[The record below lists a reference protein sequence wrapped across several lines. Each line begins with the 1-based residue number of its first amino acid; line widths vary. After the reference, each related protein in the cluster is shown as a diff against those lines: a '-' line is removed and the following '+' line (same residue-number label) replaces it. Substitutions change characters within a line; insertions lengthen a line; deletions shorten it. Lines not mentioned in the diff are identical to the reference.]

1 VTAYIVR
8 RLLWM
13 VFVLLGVAAI
23 TFVVAFM
30 VPGDPARLYA
40 GTNASP
46 AAIRSIHHQ
55 LGLDRPLIVQ
65 FVDYIWRVLPPI
77 PIIKPHGLDFG
88 YSYRY
93 AAPVLPAILQR
104 FPATAELAIAG
115 VFFEV
120 IIGMPIGILS
130 AIRPGSFWDRAT
142 MVFTFVGL
150 AAPPFWLGL
159 IFLFVFGFLLPI
171 FPIGGYG
178 GLFAPQYLVLPALTL
193 GLGGAAY
200 YARLLRACLMDILE
214 TDYVRTARAKGLT
227 ERQVVLRHA
236 IPNAL
241 TVIVT
246 QLGMDLGYFLAGVV
260 VIETVFAW
268 PGIGKQAVDAIFT
281 LDIPLVMGTVLFG
294 AILIVTA
301 NLVVDI
307 SYTFLDPRVRY
318 S

>member
-1 VTAYIVR
+1 MTAYIIR

-13 VFVLLGVAAI
+13 VLVLFGVAAI
-23 TFVVAFM
+23 TFVIAFL

-46 AAIRSIHHQ
+46 AAIKIIHHQ
-55 LGLDRPLIVQ
+55 LGLDRPLWMQ
-65 FVDYIWRVLPPI
+65 FGDYMWRLL
-77 PIIKPHGLDFG
+77 HLDFG
-88 YSYRY
+88 FSYRY
-93 AAPVLPAILQR
+93 QTPVLPAILQR
-104 FPATAELAIAG
+104 FPATAELALAG
-115 VFFEV
+115 VFFEL
-120 IIGMPIGILS
+120 IIGLPIGILS

-142 MVFTFVGL
+142 MVFTFVAL

-159 IFLFVFGFLLPI
+159 LFLFLFGVLLPVL
-171 FPIGGYG
+171 PIGGYG
-178 GLFAPQYLVLPALTL
+178 GGAPQYLLLPALTL

-200 YARLLRACLMDILE
+200 YARLLRASLLDILKS
-214 TDYVRTARAKGLT
+214 DYVRTAWAKGLA
-227 ERQVVLRHA
+227 ERQVILKHA

-241 TVIVT
+241 TVIVS

-294 AILIVTA
+294 ALLIVTA
-301 NLVVDI
+301 NVVVDI

>member
-1 VTAYIVR
+1 MTAYIIR

-13 VFVLLGVAAI
+13 VLVLFGVAAI
-23 TFVVAFM
+23 TFVIAFL

-46 AAIRSIHHQ
+46 AAIKIIHHQ
-55 LGLDRPLIVQ
+55 LGLDRPLLTQ
-65 FVDYIWRVLPPI
+65 FGNYMWRVL
-77 PIIKPHGLDFG
+77 HLDFG
-88 YSYRY
+88 FSYRY
-93 AAPVLPAILQR
+93 QTPVLPAILQR
-104 FPATAELAIAG
+104 FPATAELALAG
-115 VFFEV
+115 VFFELL
-120 IIGMPIGILS
+120 IGLPIGILS

-142 MVFTFVGL
+142 MVFTFVAL

-159 IFLFVFGFLLPI
+159 LLLFVFGAVLPLL
-171 FPIGGYG
+171 PIGGYG
-178 GLFAPQYLVLPALTL
+178 GGAPQYLLLPALTL

-200 YARLLRACLMDILE
+200 YARLLRASLLDILKS
-214 TDYVRTARAKGLT
+214 DYVRTAWAKGLT
-227 ERQVVLRHA
+227 ERQVILKHA

-241 TVIVT
+241 TVIVS

-268 PGIGKQAVDAIFT
+268 PGIGKQAVDAIYT

-294 AILIVTA
+294 ALLIVTA
-301 NLVVDI
+301 NVVVDI

>member
-1 VTAYIVR
+1 MTAYIIR

-13 VFVLLGVAAI
+13 VLVLFGVAAV
-23 TFVVAFM
+23 TFVIAFL

-46 AAIRSIHHQ
+46 AAIKIIHHQ
-55 LGLDRPLIVQ
+55 LGLDRPLWTQ
-65 FVDYIWRVLPPI
+65 FGDYMWRVL
-77 PIIKPHGLDFG
+77 HLDFG
-88 YSYRY
+88 FSYRY
-93 AAPVLPAILQR
+93 QTPVLPAILQR
-104 FPATAELAIAG
+104 FPATAELALAG
-115 VFFEV
+115 VFFEL
-120 IIGMPIGILS
+120 IIGLPIGILS

-142 MVFTFVGL
+142 MVFTFVAL

-159 IFLFVFGFLLPI
+159 LFLFVFGVLLPVL
-171 FPIGGYG
+171 PIGGYG
-178 GLFAPQYLVLPALTL
+178 GGSPQYLLLPALTL

-200 YARLLRACLMDILE
+200 YARLLRASLLDILKS
-214 TDYVRTARAKGLT
+214 DYVRTAWAKGLT
-227 ERQVVLRHA
+227 ERQVIQKHA

-241 TVIVT
+241 TVIVS

-260 VIETVFAW
+260 VIESVFAW

-294 AILIVTA
+294 ALLIVTA
-301 NLVVDI
+301 NVVVDI

>member
-1 VTAYIVR
+1 MTAYIIR

-13 VFVLLGVAAI
+13 VLVLFGVAAI
-23 TFVVAFM
+23 TFVIAFL

-46 AAIRSIHHQ
+46 AAIKIIHHQ
-55 LGLDRPLIVQ
+55 LGLDRPLWTQ
-65 FVDYIWRVLPPI
+65 FGDYMWRVL
-77 PIIKPHGLDFG
+77 HLDFG
-88 YSYRY
+88 FSYRY
-93 AAPVLPAILQR
+93 QTPVLPAILQR
-104 FPATAELAIAG
+104 FPATAELALGG
-115 VFFEV
+115 VFFEL
-120 IIGMPIGILS
+120 IIGLPIGILS

-142 MVFTFVGL
+142 MVFTFVAL

-159 IFLFVFGFLLPI
+159 IFLFVFGVVLPV

-178 GLFAPQYLVLPALTL
+178 GGAPQYLFLPALTL

-200 YARLLRACLMDILE
+200 YARLLRASLLDILKS
-214 TDYVRTARAKGLT
+214 DYVRTAWAKGLT
-227 ERQVVLRHA
+227 ERQVIQKHA

-241 TVIVT
+241 TVIVS

-260 VIETVFAW
+260 VIESVFAW

-294 AILIVTA
+294 ALLIVTA
-301 NLVVDI
+301 NVVVDI

>member
-1 VTAYIVR
+1 MTAYIVR

-13 VFVLLGVAAI
+13 VLVLFGVAAI
-23 TFVVAFM
+23 TFVIAFL

-46 AAIRSIHHQ
+46 AAVKIIHHQ
-55 LGLDRPLIVQ
+55 LGLDRPLWTQ
-65 FVDYIWRVLPPI
+65 FGDYMWRVL
-77 PIIKPHGLDFG
+77 HLDFG
-88 YSYRY
+88 FSYRY
-93 AAPVLPAILQR
+93 QTPVLPAILQR
-104 FPATAELAIAG
+104 FPATAELALAG
-115 VFFEV
+115 VFFEL
-120 IIGMPIGILS
+120 IIGLPIGILS

-142 MVFTFVGL
+142 MVFTFVAL

-159 IFLFVFGFLLPI
+159 LFLFVFGVVLPVL
-171 FPIGGYG
+171 PIGGYG
-178 GLFAPQYLVLPALTL
+178 GGAPQYLLLPALTL

-200 YARLLRACLMDILE
+200 YARLLRASLLDILKS
-214 TDYVRTARAKGLT
+214 DYVRTAWAKGLT
-227 ERQVVLRHA
+227 ERQVIQKHA

-241 TVIVT
+241 TVIVS

-294 AILIVTA
+294 ALLIVTA
-301 NLVVDI
+301 NVVVDI

-318 S
+318 N

>member
-1 VTAYIVR
+1 MTAYIIR

-13 VFVLLGVAAI
+13 VLVLFGVAAI
-23 TFVVAFM
+23 TFVIAFL

-46 AAIRSIHHQ
+46 AAVKIIHHQ
-55 LGLDRPLIVQ
+55 LGLDRPLWTQ
-65 FVDYIWRVLPPI
+65 FGDYMWRVL
-77 PIIKPHGLDFG
+77 HLDFG
-88 YSYRY
+88 FSYRY
-93 AAPVLPAILQR
+93 QTPVLPAILQR
-104 FPATAELAIAG
+104 FPATAELALAG
-115 VFFEV
+115 VFFEL
-120 IIGMPIGILS
+120 IIGLPIGILS

-142 MVFTFVGL
+142 MVFTFVAL

-159 IFLFVFGFLLPI
+159 LFLFVFGVLLPVL
-171 FPIGGYG
+171 PIGGYG
-178 GLFAPQYLVLPALTL
+178 GGAPQFLLLPALTL
-193 GLGGAAY
+193 GLGGAAF
-200 YARLLRACLMDILE
+200 YARLLRASLLDILKS
-214 TDYVRTARAKGLT
+214 DYVRTAWAKGLT
-227 ERQVVLRHA
+227 ERQVIRKHA

-241 TVIVT
+241 TVIVS
-246 QLGMDLGYFLAGVV
+246 QLGMDLGYFLGGVV

-294 AILIVTA
+294 ALLIVTA
-301 NLVVDI
+301 NVVVDI

>member
-1 VTAYIVR
+1 MTAYIIR

-13 VFVLLGVAAI
+13 VLVLFGVAAI
-23 TFVVAFM
+23 TFVIAFL

-46 AAIRSIHHQ
+46 AAIKIIHHQ
-55 LGLDRPLIVQ
+55 LGLDRPLWTQ
-65 FVDYIWRVLPPI
+65 FADYMWRVL
-77 PIIKPHGLDFG
+77 HLDFG
-88 YSYRY
+88 FSYRY
-93 AAPVLPAILQR
+93 QTPVLPAILQR
-104 FPATAELAIAG
+104 FPATAELALAG
-115 VFFEV
+115 VFFEL
-120 IIGMPIGILS
+120 IIGLPIGILS

-142 MVFTFVGL
+142 MVFTFVAL

-159 IFLFVFGFLLPI
+159 LFLFVFGVLLPVL
-171 FPIGGYG
+171 PIGGYG
-178 GLFAPQYLVLPALTL
+178 GGAPQYLLLPALTL

-200 YARLLRACLMDILE
+200 YARLLRASLLDILKS
-214 TDYVRTARAKGLT
+214 DYVRTAWAKGLT
-227 ERQVVLRHA
+227 ERQVIQKHA

-241 TVIVT
+241 TVIVS

-294 AILIVTA
+294 ALLIVTA
-301 NLVVDI
+301 NVVVDI

>member
-1 VTAYIVR
+1 MTAYIVR

-13 VFVLLGVAAI
+13 VLVLFGVAAI
-23 TFVVAFM
+23 TFVIAFL

-46 AAIRSIHHQ
+46 AAIKIIHHQ
-55 LGLDRPLIVQ
+55 LGLDRPLWTQ
-65 FVDYIWRVLPPI
+65 FGDYMWRVL
-77 PIIKPHGLDFG
+77 HLDFG
-88 YSYRY
+88 FSYRY
-93 AAPVLPAILQR
+93 QTPVLPAILQR
-104 FPATAELAIAG
+104 FPATAELALAG
-115 VFFEV
+115 VFFEL
-120 IIGMPIGILS
+120 IIGLPIGILS

-142 MVFTFVGL
+142 MVFTFVAL

-159 IFLFVFGFLLPI
+159 LFLFVFGVLLPVL
-171 FPIGGYG
+171 PIGGYG
-178 GLFAPQYLVLPALTL
+178 GGAPQYLLLPALTL

-200 YARLLRACLMDILE
+200 YARLLRASLLDILKS
-214 TDYVRTARAKGLT
+214 DYVRTAWAKGLT
-227 ERQVVLRHA
+227 ERQVIQKHA

-241 TVIVT
+241 TVIVS

-294 AILIVTA
+294 ALLIVTA
-301 NLVVDI
+301 NVVVDI

-318 S
+318 N

>member
-1 VTAYIVR
+1 MTVYIIR
-8 RLLWM
+8 RLAWM
-13 VFVLLGVAAI
+13 VLVLFGVAAI
-23 TFVVAFM
+23 TFVIAFL

-46 AAIRSIHHQ
+46 AAIKIIHHQ
-55 LGLDRPLIVQ
+55 LGLDRPLWTQ
-65 FVDYIWRVLPPI
+65 FGDYMWRVL
-77 PIIKPHGLDFG
+77 HLDFG
-88 YSYRY
+88 FSYRY
-93 AAPVLPAILQR
+93 QTPVLPAILQR
-104 FPATAELAIAG
+104 FPATAELALGG
-115 VFFEV
+115 VFVEL
-120 IIGMPIGILS
+120 IIGLPIGILS

-142 MVFTFVGL
+142 MVFTFVAL

-159 IFLFVFGFLLPI
+159 LLLFLFGVLLPVL
-171 FPIGGYG
+171 PIGGYG
-178 GLFAPQYLVLPALTL
+178 GGAPQFLLLPALTL

-200 YARLLRACLMDILE
+200 YARLLRASLLDILKS
-214 TDYVRTARAKGLT
+214 DYVRTAWAKGLT
-227 ERQVVLRHA
+227 ERQVIQKHA

-241 TVIVT
+241 TVIVS

-260 VIETVFAW
+260 VIESVFAW

-294 AILIVTA
+294 ALLIVTA
-301 NLVVDI
+301 NVVVDI

>member
-1 VTAYIVR
+1 MTAYIVR

-13 VFVLLGVAAI
+13 VLVLFGVAAI
-23 TFVVAFM
+23 TFVIAFL

-46 AAIRSIHHQ
+46 AAVKIIHHQ
-55 LGLDRPLIVQ
+55 LGLDRPLWTQ
-65 FVDYIWRVLPPI
+65 FGDYMWRVL
-77 PIIKPHGLDFG
+77 HLDFG
-88 YSYRY
+88 FSYRY
-93 AAPVLPAILQR
+93 QTPVLPAILQR
-104 FPATAELAIAG
+104 FPATAELALAG
-115 VFFEV
+115 VFFEL
-120 IIGMPIGILS
+120 IIGLPIGILS

-142 MVFTFVGL
+142 MVFTFVAL

-159 IFLFVFGFLLPI
+159 LFLFFFGVVLPVL
-171 FPIGGYG
+171 PIGGYG
-178 GLFAPQYLVLPALTL
+178 GGAPQYLLLPALTL

-200 YARLLRACLMDILE
+200 YARLLRASLLDILKS
-214 TDYVRTARAKGLT
+214 DYVRTAWAKGLT
-227 ERQVVLRHA
+227 ERQVIVKHA

-241 TVIVT
+241 TVIVS

-294 AILIVTA
+294 ALLIVTA
-301 NLVVDI
+301 NVVVDI

>member
-1 VTAYIVR
+1 MTAYIVR

-13 VFVLLGVAAI
+13 VLVLFGVAAI
-23 TFVVAFM
+23 TFVIAFL

-46 AAIRSIHHQ
+46 AAVKIIHHQ
-55 LGLDRPLIVQ
+55 LGLDRPLWTQ
-65 FVDYIWRVLPPI
+65 FGDYMWRVL
-77 PIIKPHGLDFG
+77 HLDFG
-88 YSYRY
+88 FSYRY
-93 AAPVLPAILQR
+93 QTPVLPAILQR

-115 VFFEV
+115 VFFEL
-120 IIGMPIGILS
+120 IIGLPIGILS

-142 MVFTFVGL
+142 MVFTFVAL

-159 IFLFVFGFLLPI
+159 LFLFFFGVVLPVL
-171 FPIGGYG
+171 PIGGYG
-178 GLFAPQYLVLPALTL
+178 GGAPQYLLLPALTL

-200 YARLLRACLMDILE
+200 YARLLRASLLDILKS
-214 TDYVRTARAKGLT
+214 DYVRTAWAKGLT
-227 ERQVVLRHA
+227 ERQVIQKHA

-241 TVIVT
+241 TVIVS

-294 AILIVTA
+294 ALLIVTA
-301 NLVVDI
+301 NVVVDI

>member
-1 VTAYIVR
+1 MTAYIIR

-13 VFVLLGVAAI
+13 VLVLFGVAAI
-23 TFVVAFM
+23 TFVIAFL

-46 AAIRSIHHQ
+46 QAIKIIHHQ
-55 LGLDRPLIVQ
+55 LGLDRPLWTQ
-65 FVDYIWRVLPPI
+65 FGDYMWRVL
-77 PIIKPHGLDFG
+77 HLDFG
-88 YSYRY
+88 FSYRFQT
-93 AAPVLPAILQR
+93 PVLPAILQR
-104 FPATAELAIAG
+104 FPATAELALAG
-115 VFFEV
+115 VFFEL
-120 IIGMPIGILS
+120 IIGLPIGILS

-142 MVFTFVGL
+142 MVFTFVAL

-159 IFLFVFGFLLPI
+159 LFLFFFGVVLPVL
-171 FPIGGYG
+171 PIGGYG
-178 GLFAPQYLVLPALTL
+178 GGAPQYLLLPALTL

-200 YARLLRACLMDILE
+200 YARLLRASLLDILKS
-214 TDYVRTARAKGLT
+214 DYVRTAWAKGLT
-227 ERQVVLRHA
+227 EPQVIQKHA

-241 TVIVT
+241 TVIVS

-294 AILIVTA
+294 ALLIVTA
-301 NLVVDI
+301 NVVVDI

>member
-1 VTAYIVR
+1 MTAYIVR

-13 VFVLLGVAAI
+13 VLVLFGVAAI
-23 TFVVAFM
+23 TFVIAFL

-46 AAIRSIHHQ
+46 AAIKIIHHQ
-55 LGLDRPLIVQ
+55 LGLDRPLWTQ
-65 FVDYIWRVLPPI
+65 FGEYMWRVV
-77 PIIKPHGLDFG
+77 HLDFG
-88 YSYRY
+88 FSYRY
-93 AAPVLPAILQR
+93 QTPVLPAILQR
-104 FPATAELAIAG
+104 FPATAELALAG
-115 VFFEV
+115 VFFEL
-120 IIGMPIGILS
+120 IIGLPIGILS

-142 MVFTFVGL
+142 MVFTFVAL

-159 IFLFVFGFLLPI
+159 LFLFVFGVVLPVL
-171 FPIGGYG
+171 PIGGYG
-178 GLFAPQYLVLPALTL
+178 GGAPQYLLLPALTL

-200 YARLLRACLMDILE
+200 YARLLRASLLDILKS
-214 TDYVRTARAKGLT
+214 DYVRTAWAKGLT
-227 ERQVVLRHA
+227 ERQVIQKHA

-241 TVIVT
+241 TVIVS

-260 VIETVFAW
+260 VIETVYAW

-294 AILIVTA
+294 ALLIVTA
-301 NLVVDI
+301 NVVVDI

-318 S
+318 T

>member
-1 VTAYIVR
+1 MTAYIIR

-13 VFVLLGVAAI
+13 VLVLFGVAAI
-23 TFVVAFM
+23 TFVIAFM

-46 AAIRSIHHQ
+46 QAIKIIHHQ
-55 LGLDRPLIVQ
+55 LGLDRPLWVQ
-65 FVDYIWRVLPPI
+65 FGDYMWRVL
-77 PIIKPHGLDFG
+77 HLDFG
-88 YSYRY
+88 FSYRY
-93 AAPVLPAILQR
+93 QAPVLPAILQR

-115 VFFEV
+115 VFFELV
-120 IIGMPIGILS
+120 IGLPIGILS
-130 AIRPGSFWDRAT
+130 AIRPGSFWDRST
-142 MVFTFVGL
+142 MVFTFVAL

-159 IFLFVFGFLLPI
+159 IFLFVFGVVLPL

-178 GLFAPQYLVLPALTL
+178 GGAPQYLFLPALTL

-200 YARLLRACLMDILE
+200 YARLLRASLLDILKS
-214 TDYVRTARAKGLT
+214 DYIRTAWAKGLT
-227 ERQVVLRHA
+227 ERQVILRHA
-236 IPNAL
+236 IPNSL
-241 TVIVT
+241 TVIVS

-268 PGIGKQAVDAIFT
+268 PGIGKQAVDAIST

-294 AILIVTA
+294 ALLIVTA
-301 NLVVDI
+301 NVVVDI

-318 S
+318 

>member
-1 VTAYIVR
+1 MTAYIVR

-13 VFVLLGVAAI
+13 VLVLFGVAAI
-23 TFVVAFM
+23 TFVIAFL

-46 AAIRSIHHQ
+46 AAIKIIHHQ
-55 LGLDRPLIVQ
+55 LGLDRPLWTQ
-65 FVDYIWRVLPPI
+65 FGEYMWRVV
-77 PIIKPHGLDFG
+77 HLDFG
-88 YSYRY
+88 FSYRY
-93 AAPVLPAILQR
+93 QTPVLPAILQR
-104 FPATAELAIAG
+104 FPATAELALAG
-115 VFFEV
+115 VFFEL
-120 IIGMPIGILS
+120 IIGLPIGILS

-142 MVFTFVGL
+142 MVFTFVAL

-159 IFLFVFGFLLPI
+159 LFLFVFGVVLPVL
-171 FPIGGYG
+171 PIGGYG
-178 GLFAPQYLVLPALTL
+178 GGAPQYLLLPALTL

-200 YARLLRACLMDILE
+200 YARLLRASLLDILKS
-214 TDYVRTARAKGLT
+214 DYVRTAWAKGLT
-227 ERQVVLRHA
+227 ERQVIQKHA

-241 TVIVT
+241 TVIVS
-246 QLGMDLGYFLAGVV
+246 QLGMDLCYFLAGVV

-294 AILIVTA
+294 ALLIVTA
-301 NLVVDI
+301 NVVVDI

-318 S
+318 N

>member
-1 VTAYIVR
+1 MTAYIIR

-13 VFVLLGVAAI
+13 VLVLFGVAAI
-23 TFVVAFM
+23 TFVIAFM

-46 AAIRSIHHQ
+46 QAIAIIHHQ
-55 LGLDRPLIVQ
+55 LGLDRPIYVQ
-65 FVDYIWRVLPPI
+65 FADYMWRVL
-77 PIIKPHGLDFG
+77 HLDFG
-88 YSYRY
+88 FSYRY
-93 AAPVLPAILQR
+93 QAPVLPAILQR

-115 VFFEV
+115 VFFELV
-120 IIGMPIGILS
+120 IGLPIGALS

-142 MVFTFVGL
+142 MVFTFVAL

-159 IFLFVFGFLLPI
+159 IFLFLFGVLLPL

-178 GLFAPQYLVLPALTL
+178 GGAPQYLFLPALTL

-200 YARLLRACLMDILE
+200 YARLLRASLLDILKS
-214 TDYVRTARAKGLT
+214 DYIRTAWAKGLT
-227 ERQVVLRHA
+227 ERQVILRHA

-241 TVIVT
+241 TVIVS

-294 AILIVTA
+294 ALLIVTA
-301 NLVVDI
+301 NVVVDI
-307 SYTFLDPRVRY
+307 SYTFIDPRVRY
-318 S
+318 

>member
-1 VTAYIVR
+1 MTAYIVR

-13 VFVLLGVAAI
+13 VFVLFGVAAI
-23 TFVVAFM
+23 TFVIAFL

-46 AAIRSIHHQ
+46 AAVKIIHHQ
-55 LGLDRPLIVQ
+55 LGLDRPLWTQ
-65 FVDYIWRVLPPI
+65 FGDYMWRVL
-77 PIIKPHGLDFG
+77 HLDFG
-88 YSYRY
+88 FSYRY
-93 AAPVLPAILQR
+93 QTPVLPAILQR
-104 FPATAELAIAG
+104 FPATAELALGG
-115 VFFEV
+115 VFFEL
-120 IIGMPIGILS
+120 IIGLPIGILS

-142 MVFTFVGL
+142 MVFTFVAL

-159 IFLFVFGFLLPI
+159 LFLFVFGVVLPI

-178 GLFAPQYLVLPALTL
+178 GGAPQYLFLPALTL
-193 GLGGAAY
+193 GLGGAAF
-200 YARLLRACLMDILE
+200 YARLLRASLLDILKS
-214 TDYVRTARAKGLT
+214 DYVRTAWAKGLT
-227 ERQVVLRHA
+227 ERQVIVKHA

-241 TVIVT
+241 TVIVS

-294 AILIVTA
+294 ALLIVTA
-301 NLVVDI
+301 NVIVDI

-318 S
+318 

>member
-1 VTAYIVR
+1 MTAYIVR

-13 VFVLLGVAAI
+13 VLVLFGVAAI
-23 TFVVAFM
+23 TFVIAFL

-46 AAIRSIHHQ
+46 AAVKIIHHQ
-55 LGLDRPLIVQ
+55 LGLDRPLWTQ
-65 FVDYIWRVLPPI
+65 FGDYMWRVL
-77 PIIKPHGLDFG
+77 HLDFG
-88 YSYRY
+88 FSYRY
-93 AAPVLPAILQR
+93 QTPVLPAILQR
-104 FPATAELAIAG
+104 FPATAELALAG
-115 VFFEV
+115 VFFEL
-120 IIGMPIGILS
+120 IIGLPIGILS

-142 MVFTFVGL
+142 MVFTFVAL

-159 IFLFVFGFLLPI
+159 LFLFVFGVVLPVL
-171 FPIGGYG
+171 PIGGYG
-178 GLFAPQYLVLPALTL
+178 GGAPQYLLLPALTL

-200 YARLLRACLMDILE
+200 YARLLRASLLDILKS
-214 TDYVRTARAKGLT
+214 DYVRTAWAKGLT
-227 ERQVVLRHA
+227 ERQVIQKHA

-241 TVIVT
+241 TVIVS

-294 AILIVTA
+294 ALLIVTA
-301 NLVVDI
+301 NVVVDI

>member
-1 VTAYIVR
+1 MTAYIVR

-13 VFVLLGVAAI
+13 VLVLFGVAAI
-23 TFVVAFM
+23 TFVIAFL

-46 AAIRSIHHQ
+46 AAVKIIHHQ
-55 LGLDRPLIVQ
+55 LGLDRPLWTQ
-65 FVDYIWRVLPPI
+65 FGDYMWRVL
-77 PIIKPHGLDFG
+77 HLDFG
-88 YSYRY
+88 FSYRFQT
-93 AAPVLPAILQR
+93 PVLPAILQR
-104 FPATAELAIAG
+104 FPATAELALAG
-115 VFFEV
+115 VFFEL
-120 IIGMPIGILS
+120 IIGLPIGILS

-142 MVFTFVGL
+142 MVFTFVAL

-159 IFLFVFGFLLPI
+159 LFLFVFGVLLPVL
-171 FPIGGYG
+171 PIGGYG
-178 GLFAPQYLVLPALTL
+178 GGAPQYLLLPALTL

-200 YARLLRACLMDILE
+200 YARLLRASLLDILKS
-214 TDYVRTARAKGLT
+214 DYVRTAWAKGLT
-227 ERQVVLRHA
+227 ERQVIQKHA

-241 TVIVT
+241 TVIVS

-294 AILIVTA
+294 ALLIVTA
-301 NLVVDI
+301 NVVVDI

>member
-1 VTAYIVR
+1 MTAYIIR

-13 VFVLLGVAAI
+13 VLVLFGVSAI
-23 TFVVAFM
+23 TFVIAFL

-46 AAIRSIHHQ
+46 AAIKIIHHQ
-55 LGLDRPLIVQ
+55 LGLDRPLWTQ
-65 FVDYIWRVLPPI
+65 FGDYMWRLL
-77 PIIKPHGLDFG
+77 HLDFG
-88 YSYRY
+88 FSYRY
-93 AAPVLPAILQR
+93 QTPVLPAILQR
-104 FPATAELAIAG
+104 FPATAELALAG
-115 VFFEV
+115 VFFEL
-120 IIGMPIGILS
+120 IIGLPIGILS
-130 AIRPGSFWDRAT
+130 AIRPGSFWDLAT
-142 MVFTFVGL
+142 MVFTFVAL

-159 IFLFVFGFLLPI
+159 LLLFLFGVVLPVL
-171 FPIGGYG
+171 PIGGYG
-178 GLFAPQYLVLPALTL
+178 GGAPQYLLLPALTL

-200 YARLLRACLMDILE
+200 YARLLRASLLDILKS
-214 TDYVRTARAKGLT
+214 DYVRTAWAKGLA
-227 ERQVVLRHA
+227 ERRVVLRHA
-236 IPNAL
+236 IPNSL
-241 TVIVT
+241 TVIVS

-294 AILIVTA
+294 ALLIVTA
-301 NLVVDI
+301 NVIVDI

>member
-1 VTAYIVR
+1 MTAYIIR

-13 VFVLLGVAAI
+13 VLVLFGVAAI
-23 TFVVAFM
+23 TFVMAFL

-46 AAIRSIHHQ
+46 AAIKIIHHQ
-55 LGLDRPLIVQ
+55 LGLDRPLWTQ
-65 FVDYIWRVLPPI
+65 FGDYMWRVL
-77 PIIKPHGLDFG
+77 HLDFG
-88 YSYRY
+88 FSYRFQT
-93 AAPVLPAILQR
+93 PVLPAILQR
-104 FPATAELAIAG
+104 FPATAELALAG
-115 VFFEV
+115 VFFEL
-120 IIGMPIGILS
+120 IIGLPIGILS

-142 MVFTFVGL
+142 MVFTFVAL

-159 IFLFVFGFLLPI
+159 IFLFVFGVLLPVL
-171 FPIGGYG
+171 PIGGYG
-178 GLFAPQYLVLPALTL
+178 GGAPQFLLLPALTL

-200 YARLLRACLMDILE
+200 YARLLRASLLDILKS
-214 TDYVRTARAKGLT
+214 DYVRTAWAKGLT
-227 ERQVVLRHA
+227 ERQVIQKHA

-241 TVIVT
+241 TVIVS

-260 VIETVFAW
+260 VIESVFAW

-294 AILIVTA
+294 ALLIVTA
-301 NLVVDI
+301 NVVVDI

>member
-1 VTAYIVR
+1 MTAYIVR

-13 VFVLLGVAAI
+13 VLVLFGVAAI
-23 TFVVAFM
+23 TFVIAFL

-46 AAIRSIHHQ
+46 AAIKIIHHQ
-55 LGLDRPLIVQ
+55 LGLDRPLWTQ
-65 FVDYIWRVLPPI
+65 FGDYMWRVL
-77 PIIKPHGLDFG
+77 HLDFG
-88 YSYRY
+88 FSYRFQT
-93 AAPVLPAILQR
+93 PVLPAILQR
-104 FPATAELAIAG
+104 FPATAELALAG
-115 VFFEV
+115 VFFEL
-120 IIGMPIGILS
+120 IIGLPIGILS

-142 MVFTFVGL
+142 MVFTFVAL

-159 IFLFVFGFLLPI
+159 IFLFVFGVLLPVL
-171 FPIGGYG
+171 PIGGYG
-178 GLFAPQYLVLPALTL
+178 GGAPQYLLLPALTL

-200 YARLLRACLMDILE
+200 YARLLRASLLDILKS
-214 TDYVRTARAKGLT
+214 DYVRTAWAKGLT
-227 ERQVVLRHA
+227 ERQVIQKHA

-241 TVIVT
+241 TVIVS

-294 AILIVTA
+294 ALLIVTA
-301 NLVVDI
+301 NVVVDI

-318 S
+318 N

>member
-1 VTAYIVR
+1 
-8 RLLWM
+8 M
-13 VFVLLGVAAI
+13 VLVLFGVAAI
-23 TFVVAFM
+23 TFVIAFL

-46 AAIRSIHHQ
+46 AAVKIIHHQ
-55 LGLDRPLIVQ
+55 LGLDRPLWTQ
-65 FVDYIWRVLPPI
+65 FGDYMWRVL
-77 PIIKPHGLDFG
+77 HLDFG
-88 YSYRY
+88 FSYRY
-93 AAPVLPAILQR
+93 QTPVLPAILQR
-104 FPATAELAIAG
+104 FPATAELALAG
-115 VFFEV
+115 VFFEL
-120 IIGMPIGILS
+120 IIGLPIGILS

-142 MVFTFVGL
+142 MVFTFVAL

-159 IFLFVFGFLLPI
+159 LFLFVFGVVLPVL
-171 FPIGGYG
+171 PIGGYG
-178 GLFAPQYLVLPALTL
+178 GGAPQYLLLPALTL

-200 YARLLRACLMDILE
+200 YARLLRASLLDILKS
-214 TDYVRTARAKGLT
+214 DYVRTAWAKGLN
-227 ERQVVLRHA
+227 ERQVIQKHA

-241 TVIVT
+241 TVIVS

-294 AILIVTA
+294 ALLIVTA
-301 NLVVDI
+301 NVVVDI

-318 S
+318 T

>member
-1 VTAYIVR
+1 MTAYIIR

-13 VFVLLGVAAI
+13 VLVLFGVSAI
-23 TFVVAFM
+23 TFVIAFL

-46 AAIRSIHHQ
+46 AAIKIIHHQ
-55 LGLDRPLIVQ
+55 LGLDRPLWTQ
-65 FVDYIWRVLPPI
+65 FGDYMWRLL
-77 PIIKPHGLDFG
+77 HLDFG
-88 YSYRY
+88 FSYRY
-93 AAPVLPAILQR
+93 QTPVLPAILQR
-104 FPATAELAIAG
+104 FPATAELALAG
-115 VFFEV
+115 VFFEL
-120 IIGMPIGILS
+120 IIGLPIGILS

-142 MVFTFVGL
+142 MVFTFVAL

-159 IFLFVFGFLLPI
+159 LLLFLFGVVLPVL
-171 FPIGGYG
+171 PIGGYG
-178 GLFAPQYLVLPALTL
+178 GGAPQYLLLPALTL

-200 YARLLRACLMDILE
+200 YARLLRASLLDILKS
-214 TDYVRTARAKGLT
+214 DYVRTAWAKGLA
-227 ERQVVLRHA
+227 ERRVVLRHA
-236 IPNAL
+236 IPNSL
-241 TVIVT
+241 TVIVS

-294 AILIVTA
+294 ALLIVTA
-301 NLVVDI
+301 NVIVDI

>member
-1 VTAYIVR
+1 MTAYIVR

-13 VFVLLGVAAI
+13 MLVLFGVAAI
-23 TFVVAFM
+23 TFVIAFL

-46 AAIRSIHHQ
+46 AAIKIIHHQ
-55 LGLDRPLIVQ
+55 LGLDRPLWTQ
-65 FVDYIWRVLPPI
+65 FGEYMWRVV
-77 PIIKPHGLDFG
+77 HLDFG
-88 YSYRY
+88 FSYRY
-93 AAPVLPAILQR
+93 QTPVLPAILQR
-104 FPATAELAIAG
+104 FPATAELALAG
-115 VFFEV
+115 VFFEL
-120 IIGMPIGILS
+120 IIGLPIGILS

-142 MVFTFVGL
+142 MVFTFVAL

-159 IFLFVFGFLLPI
+159 LFLFVFGVVLPVL
-171 FPIGGYG
+171 PIGGYG
-178 GLFAPQYLVLPALTL
+178 GGAPQYLLLPALTL

-200 YARLLRACLMDILE
+200 YARLLRASLLDILKS
-214 TDYVRTARAKGLT
+214 DYVRTAWAKGLT
-227 ERQVVLRHA
+227 ERQVIQKHA

-241 TVIVT
+241 TVIVS

-294 AILIVTA
+294 ALLIVTA
-301 NLVVDI
+301 NVVVDI

-318 S
+318 T

>member
-1 VTAYIVR
+1 MTAYIIR

-13 VFVLLGVAAI
+13 VLVLFGVAAI
-23 TFVVAFM
+23 TFVIAFL

-46 AAIRSIHHQ
+46 AAIKIIHHQ
-55 LGLDRPLIVQ
+55 LGLDRPLWMQ
-65 FVDYIWRVLPPI
+65 FGDYMWRLL
-77 PIIKPHGLDFG
+77 HLDFG
-88 YSYRY
+88 FSYRY
-93 AAPVLPAILQR
+93 QTPVLPAILQR
-104 FPATAELAIAG
+104 FPATAELALAG
-115 VFFEV
+115 VFFEL
-120 IIGMPIGILS
+120 IIGLPIGILS

-142 MVFTFVGL
+142 MVFTFVAL
-150 AAPPFWLGL
+150 AAPQFWLGL
-159 IFLFVFGFLLPI
+159 LFLFLFGVLLPVL
-171 FPIGGYG
+171 PIGGYG
-178 GLFAPQYLVLPALTL
+178 GGAPQYLLLPALTL

-200 YARLLRACLMDILE
+200 YARLLRASLLDILKS
-214 TDYVRTARAKGLT
+214 DYVRTAWAKGLA
-227 ERQVVLRHA
+227 ERQVILKHA

-241 TVIVT
+241 TVIVS

-294 AILIVTA
+294 ALLIVTA
-301 NLVVDI
+301 NVVVDI

>member
-1 VTAYIVR
+1 MTAYIIR

-13 VFVLLGVAAI
+13 VLVLVGVAAI
-23 TFVVAFM
+23 TFVIAFM

-46 AAIRSIHHQ
+46 RAIAIIHHQ
-55 LGLDRPLIVQ
+55 LGLDRPLYVQ
-65 FVDYIWRVLPPI
+65 FADYMWRVL
-77 PIIKPHGLDFG
+77 HLDFG
-88 YSYRY
+88 FSYRY
-93 AAPVLPAILQR
+93 QAPVLPAILGR

-115 VFFEV
+115 VFFELV
-120 IIGMPIGILS
+120 IGLPIGILS
-130 AIRPGSFWDRAT
+130 AIRPGSIWDRST
-142 MVFTFVGL
+142 MVFTFVAL

-159 IFLFVFGFLLPI
+159 IFLFAFGVLLPL

-178 GLFAPQYLVLPALTL
+178 GGAPQYLFLPALTL

-200 YARLLRACLMDILE
+200 YARLLRASLLDILKS
-214 TDYVRTARAKGLT
+214 DYIRTAWAKGLT
-227 ERQVVLRHA
+227 ERQVILRHA
-236 IPNAL
+236 IPNSL
-241 TVIVT
+241 TVIVS

-294 AILIVTA
+294 ALLIVTA
-301 NLVVDI
+301 NVIVDI
-307 SYTFLDPRVRY
+307 SYTFIDPRVRY
-318 S
+318 

>member
-1 VTAYIVR
+1 MTAYIIR

-13 VFVLLGVAAI
+13 VLVLFGVAAI
-23 TFVVAFM
+23 TFVIAFL

-46 AAIRSIHHQ
+46 AAIKIIHHQ
-55 LGLDRPLIVQ
+55 LGLDRPLWTQ
-65 FVDYIWRVLPPI
+65 FGDYMWRVL
-77 PIIKPHGLDFG
+77 HLDFG
-88 YSYRY
+88 FSYRY
-93 AAPVLPAILQR
+93 QTPVLPAILQR
-104 FPATAELAIAG
+104 FPATAELALAG
-115 VFFEV
+115 VFFEL
-120 IIGMPIGILS
+120 IIGLPIGILS

-142 MVFTFVGL
+142 MVFTFVAL

-159 IFLFVFGFLLPI
+159 LFLFVFGVVLPVL
-171 FPIGGYG
+171 PIGGYG
-178 GLFAPQYLVLPALTL
+178 GGAPQYLLLPALTL

-200 YARLLRACLMDILE
+200 YARLLRASLLDILKS
-214 TDYVRTARAKGLT
+214 DYVRTAWAKGLT
-227 ERQVVLRHA
+227 ERQVIQKHA

-241 TVIVT
+241 TVIVS

-260 VIETVFAW
+260 VIESVFAW

-294 AILIVTA
+294 ALLIVTA
-301 NLVVDI
+301 NVVVDI

>member
-1 VTAYIVR
+1 MTGYIAR

-13 VFVLLGVAAI
+13 VLVLFGVAAI
-23 TFVVAFM
+23 TFVIAFL

-46 AAIRSIHHQ
+46 AAVRIIHHQ
-55 LGLDRPLIVQ
+55 LGLDRPLYVQ
-65 FVDYIWRVLPPI
+65 FLDYLWRVL
-77 PIIKPHGLDFG
+77 HLDFG
-88 YSYRY
+88 FSYRY
-93 AAPVLPAILQR
+93 QTKVLPAILGR

-120 IIGMPIGILS
+120 LIGMPIGIFS
-130 AIRPGSFWDRAT
+130 ALRPGSILDRAL
-142 MVFTFVGL
+142 MLFSFTAL

-159 IFLFVFGFLLPI
+159 LLLFALGAVIPLL
-171 FPIGGYG
+171 PIGGYG
-178 GLFAPQYLVLPALTL
+178 GGAPQYLLLPALTL

-200 YARLLRACLMDILE
+200 YARLLRASLLDILHA
-214 TDYVRTARAKGLT
+214 DYIRTAYAKGLRT
-227 ERQVVLRHA
+227 WQVVLKHA

-241 TVIVT
+241 SVIVT

-260 VIETVFAW
+260 VVETVFAW
-268 PGIGKQAVDAIFT
+268 PGIGKQAIDAINT

-294 AILIVTA
+294 ALLIVLA
-301 NLVVDI
+301 NVIVDI
-307 SYTFLDPRVRY
+307 SYTIIDPRVRF

>member
-1 VTAYIVR
+1 MTAYIVR

-13 VFVLLGVAAI
+13 VLVLFGVAAI
-23 TFVVAFM
+23 TFVIAFL

-46 AAIRSIHHQ
+46 AAIKIIHHQ
-55 LGLDRPLIVQ
+55 LGLDRPLWTQ
-65 FVDYIWRVLPPI
+65 FGDYMWRVL
-77 PIIKPHGLDFG
+77 HLDFG
-88 YSYRY
+88 FSYRY
-93 AAPVLPAILQR
+93 QTPVLPAILQR
-104 FPATAELAIAG
+104 FPATAELALAG
-115 VFFEV
+115 VFFELV
-120 IIGMPIGILS
+120 IGLPIGILS

-142 MVFTFVGL
+142 MVFTFVAL

-159 IFLFVFGFLLPI
+159 LFLFVFGVLLPI
-171 FPIGGYG
+171 LPIGGYG
-178 GLFAPQYLVLPALTL
+178 GGAPQYLLLPALTL

-200 YARLLRACLMDILE
+200 YARLLRASLLDILKS
-214 TDYVRTARAKGLT
+214 DYVRTAWAKGLT
-227 ERQVVLRHA
+227 ERQVIQKHA

-241 TVIVT
+241 TVIVS

-260 VIETVFAW
+260 VIESVFAW

-294 AILIVTA
+294 ALLIVTA
-301 NLVVDI
+301 NVVVDI

>member
-1 VTAYIVR
+1 MTAYIVR

-13 VFVLLGVAAI
+13 VLVLFGVAAI
-23 TFVVAFM
+23 TFVIAFL

-46 AAIRSIHHQ
+46 QAVKIIHHQ
-55 LGLDRPLIVQ
+55 LGLDRPLWVQ
-65 FVDYIWRVLPPI
+65 FGDYMWRVV
-77 PIIKPHGLDFG
+77 HLDFG
-88 YSYRY
+88 FSYRY
-93 AAPVLPAILQR
+93 QAPVLPAILQR

-115 VFFEV
+115 VFFEL

-142 MVFTFVGL
+142 MVFTFIAL

-159 IFLFVFGFLLPI
+159 IFLFVFGVVLPV

-178 GLFAPQYLVLPALTL
+178 GGAPQYLFLPALTL

-200 YARLLRACLMDILE
+200 YARLLRASLLDILKS
-214 TDYVRTARAKGLT
+214 DYIRTAWAKGLT
-227 ERQVVLRHA
+227 ERQVILRHA
-236 IPNAL
+236 IPNSL
-241 TVIVT
+241 TVIVS

-294 AILIVTA
+294 ALLIVTA
-301 NLVVDI
+301 NVVVDI
-307 SYTFLDPRVRY
+307 SYTFIDPRVRY
-318 S
+318 

>member
-1 VTAYIVR
+1 MTAYIIR

-13 VFVLLGVAAI
+13 VLVLFGVAPI
-23 TFVVAFM
+23 TFVIAFL
-30 VPGDPARLYA
+30 VPGARARLYA

-46 AAIRSIHHQ
+46 AAIKIIHHQ
-55 LGLDRPLIVQ
+55 LGLDRPLWTQ
-65 FVDYIWRVLPPI
+65 FGEYVWRVVPR
-77 PIIKPHGLDFG
+77 DFG
-88 YSYRY
+88 FSCRSQP
-93 AAPVLPAILQR
+93 PVLPAILQR
-104 FPATAELAIAG
+104 FPATAELALAG
-115 VFFEV
+115 VFFEL

-200 YARLLRACLMDILE
+200 YARLLRACLLDILE

-260 VIETVFAW
+260 VIETV
-268 PGIGKQAVDAIFT
+268 
-281 LDIPLVMGTVLFG
+281 
-294 AILIVTA
+294 
-301 NLVVDI
+301 
-307 SYTFLDPRVRY
+307 
-318 S
+318 

>member
-1 VTAYIVR
+1 MTAYIIR

-13 VFVLLGVAAI
+13 VLVLFGVAAI
-23 TFVVAFM
+23 TFVIAFL

-46 AAIRSIHHQ
+46 AAVKIIHHQ
-55 LGLDRPLIVQ
+55 LGLDRPLWTQ
-65 FVDYIWRVLPPI
+65 FGDYMWRVL
-77 PIIKPHGLDFG
+77 HLDFG
-88 YSYRY
+88 FSYRY
-93 AAPVLPAILQR
+93 QTPVLPAILQR
-104 FPATAELAIAG
+104 FPATAELALAG
-115 VFFEV
+115 VFFEL
-120 IIGMPIGILS
+120 IIGLPIGILS

-142 MVFTFVGL
+142 MVFTFVAL

-159 IFLFVFGFLLPI
+159 LFLFVFGVVLPVL
-171 FPIGGYG
+171 PIGGYG
-178 GLFAPQYLVLPALTL
+178 GGAPQYLLLPALTL

-200 YARLLRACLMDILE
+200 YARLLRASLLDILKS
-214 TDYVRTARAKGLT
+214 DYVRTAWAKGLT
-227 ERQVVLRHA
+227 ERQVIQKHA

-241 TVIVT
+241 TVIVS

-294 AILIVTA
+294 ALLIVTA
-301 NLVVDI
+301 NVVVDI

-318 S
+318 T